1 MAGGRAGRRYL
12 VDLAV
17 LCDRW
22 RGRDGDDQRNA
33 DPVQY
38 AHPVLRSAGH
48 WRSVARQRDPSDGR
62 RHDLLQTHQHS
73 MSFGVA
79 LQNAI
84 SLGLGGIISLVTG
97 GSSAGVVT
105 VEGSIL
111 LEDNVS
117 ILLMEDNVSEILGEG

>member
-1 MAGGRAGRRYL
+1 
-12 VDLAV
+12 
-17 LCDRW
+17 
-22 RGRDGDDQRNA
+22 
-33 DPVQY
+33 
-38 AHPVLRSAGH
+38 
-48 WRSVARQRDPSDGR
+48 
-62 RHDLLQTHQHS
+62 

-79 LQNAI
+79 LRNAV